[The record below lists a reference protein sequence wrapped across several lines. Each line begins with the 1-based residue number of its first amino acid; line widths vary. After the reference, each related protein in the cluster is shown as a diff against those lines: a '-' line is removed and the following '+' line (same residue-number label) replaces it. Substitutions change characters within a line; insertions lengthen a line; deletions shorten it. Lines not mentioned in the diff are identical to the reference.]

1 MGYTLGLQIEAL
13 NIGGASLLFSLP
25 YPDPCGMKGQVNRES
40 RKRQPRWSS
49 TGRHYAR
56 AEEWAQAE

>member
-40 RKRQPRWSS
+40 RNGGATVELHWEALCPS
-49 TGRHYAR
+49 
-56 AEEWAQAE
+56 